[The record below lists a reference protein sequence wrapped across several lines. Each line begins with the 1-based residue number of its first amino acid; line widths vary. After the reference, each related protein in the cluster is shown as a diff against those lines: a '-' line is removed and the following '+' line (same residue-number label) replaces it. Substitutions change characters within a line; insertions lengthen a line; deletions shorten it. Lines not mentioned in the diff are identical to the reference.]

1 MILTCLWKTLDPV
14 WGYPSI
20 QNSLSF
26 AGGNVEATTRGY
38 GSRVK
43 HVHFKFIRREVL
55 ENVPKENMS
64 FLEAVLEG
72 VFKVPVDG
80 FIDFMSFAQVLVEAG
95 YSGWIVFE
103 DEKDPEKWNRL

>member
-1 MILTCLWKTLDPV
+1 MGTVIETDQDIDLLMKTLDTV
-14 WGYPSI
+14 WGCPSI

-38 GSRVK
+38 GSWVK
-43 HVHFKFIRREVL
+43 HVHFKYIRREVF

-80 FIDFMSFAQVLVEAG
+80 FIDLGSFAQVLVEAG
-95 YSGWIVFE
+95 YSGWIVVE
-103 DEKDPEKWNRL
+103 G